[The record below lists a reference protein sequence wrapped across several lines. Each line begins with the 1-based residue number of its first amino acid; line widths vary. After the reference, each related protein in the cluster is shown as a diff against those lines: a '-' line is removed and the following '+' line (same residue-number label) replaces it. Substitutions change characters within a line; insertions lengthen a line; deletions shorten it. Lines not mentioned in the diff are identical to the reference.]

1 MSINLDYKKLTILSL
16 KENIIAVEF
25 CINFNKSQNKGLGIG
40 ENGCLGFPAII
51 LLSSIIDTIGS
62 YFEDTETTIK
72 INGKEESIKN
82 VLGHFY
88 ILNHEKLFNL
98 NLDIK
103 TISDFYVKY
112 RSPLTHNNTLPPNT
126 SIDLGIETDYI
137 FEINANN
144 EVTQVRLIPLFTKVK
159 EAVAVFIYYLETANW
174 SSEHNLKKE
183 LDGKGNKLGISSNSE
198 TLTGDTQ
205 SNSTISTITK

>member
-1 MSINLDYKKLTILSL
+1 MSINIDYKKLTILSL
-16 KENIIAVEF
+16 KENIITVEF
-25 CINFNKSQNKGLGIG
+25 CINFNKSHKHELGIG

-98 NLDIK
+98 NLDIQ

-126 SIDLGIETDYI
+126 SIDLGNETEDI
-137 FEINANN
+137 FEINDKK
-144 EVTQVRLIPLFTKVK
+144 EVTQVRLIPLLMKVK
-159 EAVAVFIYYLETANW
+159 ESVNTFIYYLETANW
-174 SSEHNLKKE
+174 SAEHKLQTNLE
-183 LDGKGNKLGISSNSE
+183 DKGNESGIESE
-198 TLTGDTQ
+198 SITLTG
-205 SNSTISTITK
+205 STITNFTKL